1 MFEFSNLIPL
11 ALLVLAACYW
21 WQDQG
26 MRQLVLEACIHYCRE
41 REVQLLDQ
49 SVALRR
55 IWFRRDERGQLK
67 SWRLYEFEF
76 ASTVNERYK
85 GRAVTLGNRVMDIT
99 LEPYRETV

>member
-1 MFEFSNLIPL
+1 
-11 ALLVLAACYW
+11 
-21 WQDQG
+21 
-26 MRQLVLEACIHYCRE
+26 
-41 REVQLLDQ
+41 
-49 SVALRR
+49 LRR